1 MSIVK
6 GIPAYLIN
14 RDKRKN
20 TPYFF
25 TVDGAYFLDEGER
38 LGKAGILCKI
48 SRNSWQKKL
57 QRGES
62 R

>member
-20 TPYFF
+20 TPHFF
-25 TVDGAYFLDEGER
+25 TV
-38 LGKAGILCKI
+38 KI